1 MKYIISEIID
11 SPGVYTLFC
20 WSYELNEY
28 IKIGRI
34 TEKDG
39 IYNAEFA
46 IDGDIYTGRGGNI
59 KSACMAA
66 IMQHS
71 ALMIDD
77 IYQSEIK
84 VNNG

>member
-1 MKYIISEIID
+1 MQYTISEIIGQK
-11 SPGVYTLFC
+11 GVYTLFC
-20 WSYELNEY
+20 LSDDKNEY
-28 IKIGRI
+28 MPVGRI
-34 TEKDG
+34 TESMG
-39 IYNAEFA
+39 VYHAEIA
-46 IDGDIYTGRGGNI
+46 INGDTYTGRGGNI